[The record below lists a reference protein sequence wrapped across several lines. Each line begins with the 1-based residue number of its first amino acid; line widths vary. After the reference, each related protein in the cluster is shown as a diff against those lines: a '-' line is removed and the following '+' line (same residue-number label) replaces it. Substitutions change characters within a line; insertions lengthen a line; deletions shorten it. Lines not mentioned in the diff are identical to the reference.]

1 MMAQGDSDVVS
12 ILTHDHREVEELFG
26 KIEQTPESDHEE
38 RRQLVDQ
45 AIIELVRHSVAE
57 EQYLY
62 PATRQHVPGGNEI
75 ADRELS
81 EHNEAETTMKEL
93 EEADV
98 SNPRFSELLGQ
109 LMQDIRQ
116 HVQEEENELF
126 PQLSQHTDR
135 GTLED
140 LGTKVSDAKA
150 SAPTRPHPSAPSE
163 RPELMKLLG
172 PGAGLVDR
180 ARDKLSGRGQ

>member
-1 MMAQGDSDVVS
+1 MAQEDGDVVS
-12 ILTHDHREVEELFG
+12 VLTHDHREVEELFG
-26 KIEQTPESDHEE
+26 QIEQTPQSSHEE
-38 RRQLVDQ
+38 RRRLADQ

-62 PATRQHVPGGNEI
+62 PAARQYIPGGNEI

-81 EHNEAETTMKEL
+81 EHNEAETVMKEL
-93 EEADV
+93 EQADAAD
-98 SNPRFSELLGQ
+98 SNFNQLLGQ
-109 LMQDIRQ
+109 LMQEIRQ

-135 GTLED
+135 ETLQD
-140 LGTKVSDAKA
+140 LGKKISDAKK

-163 RPELMKLLG
+163 SPGLMKMLG

-180 ARDKLSGRGQ
+180 ARDALSGRGK